1 MFDQK
6 FDLELQAIFD
16 KYYFLEND
24 LEEFLVKLKE
34 AGASQTD
41 SIRVLMKKKSLSLS
55 EADQI
60 ILHSECWSESKEST
74 ISLRNEFY
82 DAFTLKDERSNNKF

>member
-1 MFDQK
+1 MFDKK
-6 FDLELQAIFD
+6 FDLKLQAIFD
-16 KYYFLEND
+16 EYYISEND
-24 LEEFLVKLKE
+24 LEELLVKLKE

-60 ILHSECWSESKEST
+60 ILHSECWSESKEAT
-74 ISLRNEFY
+74 INLRNNLY
-82 DAFTLKDERSNNKF
+82 DVLTLKDERSI